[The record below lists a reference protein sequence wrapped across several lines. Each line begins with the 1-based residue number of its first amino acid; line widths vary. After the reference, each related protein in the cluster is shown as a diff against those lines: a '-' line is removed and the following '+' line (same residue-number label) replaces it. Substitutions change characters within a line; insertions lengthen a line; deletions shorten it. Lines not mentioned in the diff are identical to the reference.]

1 MSEQLPTYDP
11 ADPVAVECYRRAMQ
25 ALEDAGVEFLVGG
38 AYAYARYTAIAR
50 HTKDFD
56 IFLRPADRD
65 RALGALTAAGYRTE
79 VTYTHWLAKA
89 FEGEYFIDLIY
100 GSGNGAAP
108 VDDGWFEHAVAGTV
122 MGRRVRL
129 CPAEELIWSKAYIM
143 ERNRYDGAD
152 IAHVLRAHGPRLN
165 WGRLLE
171 RFGANW
177 RVLYSHLI
185 LFGFVYPAERCRVPT
200 WVMRELG
207 GRLERE
213 LAEAPP
219 DEQVCQGTLLAALQY
234 LPDIERWEY
243 RDVRLEP
250 QGTMT
255 PEQVA
260 AWTEGVQTGK

>member
-1 MSEQLPTYDP
+1 MSDQLPTYDP
-11 ADPVAVECYRRAMQ
+11 ADPAAVNCYRNAMR
-25 ALEDAGVEFLVGG
+25 ALEAAGVDFLVGG
-38 AYAYARYTAIAR
+38 AYAYARFTGIAR

-65 RALGALTAAGYRTE
+65 RALEALAAAEFRTE

-89 FEGEYFIDLIY
+89 FSGEYFIDLIY

-108 VDDGWFEHAVAGTV
+108 VDDGWFEHAVPGAVVGQ
-122 MGRRVRL
+122 GVRL
-129 CPAEELIWSKAYIM
+129 CPAEELIWSKAFIM

-152 IAHVLRAHGPRLN
+152 IAHVLRARGNRLD

-185 LFGFVYPAERCRVPT
+185 LYGFVYPAERCRVPA
-200 WVMRELG
+200 WVMRDLG
-207 GRLERE
+207 TRLERE
-213 LAEAPP
+213 LADAPP
-219 DEQVCQGTLLAALQY
+219 DEHVCQGTLLAAVQY
-234 LPDIERWEY
+234 LPDVERWGY
-243 RDVRLEP
+243 QDARLEP
-250 QGTMT
+250 RGTMT
-255 PEQVA
+255 PEEVA